1 MKGNAETAR
10 RRSIVRR
17 TRARATVSGRILE
30 CLSKCT
36 RSVRANSTRL
46 ENRRSSYPR
55 AQSERPAHR
64 VRFARVIPYAQHPV
78 HQVLVRRDPP
88 RLGFEPARSGT
99 HHRRLAR
106 VAEFRH
112 ERVIDERD
120 ETEHQSTKR
129 RRRRARALSRLH
141 RDARRERD
149 RRADRFGVG
158 IRTRDVRE
166 GVERLRAS
174 HDASRGSRRVDSPDV
189 LFAPPCSP
197 PRRTVPRGYSPGTV
211 PTPRR
216 GTGGTKPRVTP
227 RAIETRRRARRAP
240 RERSPREDAPRTE
253 APRASRARAPNRETR
268 TRTHSRTVDATIHL
282 PISHRHHLRGNL
294 GPAPRTERG
303 GGAGEAS
310 SRRRRR
316 RATRRRR
323 YFPGAEEDSEESEAA
338 PTRPVHPANSV
349 DPANPVDP
357 VDTDTGA
364 SSSRSSGNANSRNA
378 RRASRA
384 MGWSRAHRGGDSL
397 KRGRKGKSSV
407 SREFNR
413 RHRLRRGDD
422 VLAVVMGATRERDR
436 RAKHAEKR
444 GSNRVWIHRGDAA
457 GRRRNPERGTPFVR
471 NLRRFTRLRERR
483 RRRAVAKRRGRVQAR
498 VAMRVMS
505 DGANIADGARVA
517 RRTRAAAPDGSTR
530 LERRQKP
537 KETRDTSHAARIDAS
552 MNAASIGYAVRR
564 GTRARRGERRH
575 RAKTRRVGRGCR
587 GIEWEDVDARRDWRS
602 PLHFG
607 ASRRHSRRRHRSRRA
622 RRDPRG
628 IRPR

>member
-1 MKGNAETAR
+1 MKGNAKTAR

-78 HQVLVRRDPP
+78 HQILVRRDPP

-129 RRRRARALSRLH
+129 RRRRARALAPPPRRSPRTRPPRRSVRGWDSNPRRSRG
-141 RDARRERD
+141 RRAPPRVARRV
-149 RRADRFGVG
+149 A
-158 IRTRDVRE
+158 
-166 GVERLRAS
+166 RLP
-174 HDASRGSRRVDSPDV
+174 RRVDSRDV
-189 LFAPPCSP
+189 LFAPPCPP

-316 RATRRRR
+316 RTTRRRR
-323 YFPGAEEDSEESEAA
+323 YFP
-338 PTRPVHPANSV
+338 
-349 DPANPVDP
+349 
-357 VDTDTGA
+357 
-364 SSSRSSGNANSRNA
+364 A
-378 RRASRA
+378 RRR
-384 MGWSRAHRGGDSL
+384 
-397 KRGRKGKSSV
+397 
-407 SREFNR
+407 
-413 RHRLRRGDD
+413 
-422 VLAVVMGATRERDR
+422 
-436 RAKHAEKR
+436 
-444 GSNRVWIHRGDAA
+444 I
-457 GRRRNPERGTPFVR
+457 RRN
-471 NLRRFTRLRERR
+471 RR
-483 RRRAVAKRRGRVQAR
+483 RRR
-498 VAMRVMS
+498 
-505 DGANIADGARVA
+505 
-517 RRTRAAAPDGSTR
+517 PDPSTP
-530 LERRQKP
+530 QTP
-537 KETRDTSHAARIDAS
+537 ST
-552 MNAASIGYAVRR
+552 
-564 GTRARRGERRH
+564 
-575 RAKTRRVGRGCR
+575 
-587 GIEWEDVDARRDWRS
+587 
-602 PLHFG
+602 P
-607 ASRRHSRRRHRSRRA
+607 
-622 RRDPRG
+622 
-628 IRPR
+628 